1 MEEHIR
7 KLEDE
12 RRDLV
17 KTEVTQRS
25 NISHLED
32 DYRNVKDQLKQT
44 QSELNNLRAN
54 YNQLKYYFVL

>member
-17 KTEVTQRS
+17 KAEVTQRS

-54 YNQLKYYFVL
+54 YNQLKYCFVL